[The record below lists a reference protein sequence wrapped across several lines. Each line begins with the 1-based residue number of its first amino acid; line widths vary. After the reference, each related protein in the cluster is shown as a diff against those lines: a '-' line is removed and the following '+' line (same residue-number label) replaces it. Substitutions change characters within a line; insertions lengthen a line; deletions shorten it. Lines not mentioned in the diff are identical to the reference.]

1 MSQWYYAINKQPT
14 GPVSP
19 DDIKRL
25 VAQGELNANTP
36 VWKEGLQKWLKLEA
50 TELSQFISG
59 PPPLA
64 DADPNHGRFDLN
76 IGLPEKFQFDHNIE
90 QGIGLS
96 KSNMQAIGHVA
107 TKTNVMA
114 FVALALA
121 ILGFFTGI
129 TFIPAIV
136 CGHIALSQFRR
147 DPSIGGEGLAK
158 AALIMSYIVVGIC
171 ALVIVA
177 VILFSVVVLIIQAFA
192 HSK

>member
-1 MSQWYYAINKQPT
+1 MTQWYYAINKQPM
-14 GPVSP
+14 GPVP
-19 DDIKRL
+19 PEEIKGL
-25 VAQGELNANTP
+25 IDQGQLTANTP

-50 TELSQFISG
+50 TELSQFLSG
-59 PPPLA
+59 PPPLVDTEA
-64 DADPNHGRFDLN
+64 NHRRFDLN

-90 QGIGLS
+90 AGIGLA

-114 FVALALA
+114 FAAIALA
-121 ILGFFTGI
+121 IMGFFTGV

-171 ALVIVA
+171 ALIIA
-177 VILFSVVVLIIQAFA
+177 AFILFTVVVLVIQAFA
-192 HSK
+192 QS

>member
-1 MSQWYYAINKQPT
+1 MNQWYYAINKQPT
-14 GPVSP
+14 GPVTAEA
-19 DDIKRL
+19 IKGL
-25 VAQGELNANTP
+25 VAQGQLNANTP
-36 VWKEGLQKWLKLEA
+36 VWKEGLQKWLKLDA
-50 TELSQFISG
+50 TELSQFLSG
-59 PPPLA
+59 PPPLVDA
-64 DADPNHGRFDLN
+64 DANHGRFDFN

-90 QGIGLS
+90 HGIGLA

-121 ILGFFTGI
+121 IFGFFTGI

-158 AALIMSYIVVGIC
+158 AALIMSYVVVGIC
-171 ALVIVA
+171 ALIIVA
-177 VILFSVVVLIIQAFA
+177 VVLFTLVVLVIQAFA
-192 HSK
+192 QS